1 MCNTGY
7 TKGIDGI
14 CVIGREAA
22 QQALADAQDK
32 YRNTN
37 TSGEGSDGKDVLR
50 ANAAAIIY
58 AEIDVTI
65 SDPNSSAAEISAAVA
80 KRDAINNFLE
90 MGCRIC
96 EKEYP
101 EGSQEYWRCRT
112 RNSDKGCYDDNTLY
126 SST

>member
-1 MCNTGY
+1 
-7 TKGIDGI
+7 
-14 CVIGREAA
+14 
-22 QQALADAQDK
+22 
-32 YRNTN
+32 
-37 TSGEGSDGKDVLR
+37 LR

-80 KRDAINNFLE
+80 KRDAINNILE
-90 MGCRIC
+90 MGCEIC
-96 EKEYP
+96 DSEYQYA
-101 EGSQEYWRCRT
+101 SAQYWACRT